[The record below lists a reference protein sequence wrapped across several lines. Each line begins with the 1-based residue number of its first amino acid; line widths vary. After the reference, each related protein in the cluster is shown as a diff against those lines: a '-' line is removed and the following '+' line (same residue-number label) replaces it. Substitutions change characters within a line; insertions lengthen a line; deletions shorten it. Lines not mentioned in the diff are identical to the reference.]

1 MNVKITW
8 IVVLS
13 ALLFSSCVSTTPKEP
28 PTTEY
33 TVVLEFPE
41 KTANQLYDMTKMWL
55 NEVFNDPNAVQSYS
69 DGKDTI
75 SGKFEHEISYAVK
88 GAILPFYSYKKVTVR
103 YTMNIQIKDEK
114 VLFSMKLLQW
124 LDVPSQ
130 SIFVSAAESTGGN
143 SQPSSR
149 YDPKWLDIDKVN
161 PGLLKYTNYEDV
173 AAGFGDRLQ
182 KFIDSF
188 GAGVDF

>member
-13 ALLFSSCVSTTPKEP
+13 ALLFASCVSTPKEP

-69 DGKDTI
+69 DGTETI
-75 SGKFEHEISYAVK
+75 SGKFEHKISY
-88 GAILPFYSYKKVTVR
+88 
-103 YTMNIQIKDEK
+103 TMGGLFGGTNTTKTRSTINIRLKDGK
-114 VLFSMKLLQW
+114 VLFNMKQLQW
-124 LDVPSQ
+124 LYVPPENAGFNIEFEGQTKEIRPDPPEWRDV
-130 SIFVSAAESTGGN
+130 EET
-143 SQPSSR
+143 
-149 YDPKWLDIDKVN
+149 DPEVLRSM
-161 PGLLKYTNYEDV
+161 NYESI
-173 AAGFGDRLQ
+173 ATGYANKLQ